1 MKKRIST
8 IVVSLIIALVIF
20 PNCRRTE
27 HDKLTYFGVWAIME
41 SNSEI
46 VKDGHLKIT
55 TSINDLDYHELITDI
70 NTNQI
75 LSDKTWTI
83 NADSS
88 ENGDGRSLYTK
99 DCNLNF
105 YDENTIYKT
114 LICKHI
120 DTIENTD
127 TILITTLKKRYR
139 GDWQIYKKENR
150 HDNTKIVFT
159 INHTD
164 IDTCYAKYTS
174 NGFVEDTVILNDS
187 WGGGEWTY
195 EVSDF
200 EKFKGSLKLSG
211 TFQNGNEYG
220 FENLVLK
227 RQ

>member
-55 TSINDLDYHELITDI
+55 TSINDLDYHEVIADI
-70 NTNQI
+70 NSNL

-88 ENGDGRSLYTK
+88 ENGDGRSFYTK
-99 DCNLNF
+99 ECWLNF
-105 YDENTIYKT
+105 YDENTMNKMIIYK
-114 LICKHI
+114 HV

-127 TILITTLKKRYR
+127 TAILTIVKKKYE

-159 INHTD
+159 INHTT

-174 NGFVEDTVILNDS
+174 NGFVEDTVIHNRSL
-187 WGGGEWTY
+187 GGGGWTY

-200 EKFKGSLKLSG
+200 VKLKGSLKLSG
-211 TFQNGNEYG
+211 TFVSGNEYG